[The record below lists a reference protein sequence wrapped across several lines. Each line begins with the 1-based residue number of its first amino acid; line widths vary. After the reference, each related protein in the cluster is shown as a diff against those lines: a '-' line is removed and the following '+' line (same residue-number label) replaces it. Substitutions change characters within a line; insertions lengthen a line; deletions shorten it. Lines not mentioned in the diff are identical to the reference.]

1 MLDTVCQNRVLGGIS
16 TKIQAQILIGQVFVL
31 HFRKLLEILL
41 KDVICTT
48 STWKVNLLCFV
59 CIRFFS
65 WKRREKSEAR
75 FTISVWRHRRDLIM
89 HVSHW
94 SASAADALLRNSA
107 QSQNRKLSQ
116 SGTAW
121 NSCRRKCN
129 FGKIECQLFFFLF
142 CFFFWRGDTAVPSR
156 CVTECL
162 QSCTWVIQRH
172 QTPCHDLQWPTVN
185 SRVNVLVKVRRDY
198 KDESTNRGE
207 TSVFSQQWK
216 INVESGISIVM
227 LARITSCS
235 QNTIF

>member
-116 SGTAW
+116 NGTAW
-121 NSCRRKCN
+121 NSCSRKCN
-129 FGKIECQLFFFLF
+129 FGKIECQLFFCF
-142 CFFFWRGDTAVPSR
+142 CLFFFFGGVTLQYRRVAWRNACEV
-156 CVTECL
+156 
-162 QSCTWVIQRH
+162 
-172 QTPCHDLQWPTVN
+172 
-185 SRVNVLVKVRRDY
+185 VREWY
-198 KDESTNRGE
+198 KDIKPLVMTCSDPLSTAG
-207 TSVFSQQWK
+207 WMCLLK
-216 INVESGISIVM
+216 
-227 LARITSCS
+227 
-235 QNTIF
+235 